1 MPLRHMSPQ
10 LLWEKTAST
19 TSSGLAAPDRSIAPR
34 WRRTGRRG
42 LLGIEPSSANFSAMG
57 WDGLVGTGMA
67 VRADMGHAI
76 QVCARRWHALVNG
89 ILLNEPL
96 RGSKVAAGCVA
107 PVGSIAIAR
116 RRARG
121 IRSC

>member
-10 LLWEKTAST
+10 PLWEKTAST

-67 VRADMGHAI
+67 VRADMGDAI
-76 QVCARRWHALVNG
+76 QGCARRWHALVNG

-96 RGSKVAAGCVA
+96 MGAKVGAGCGGAAGC
-107 PVGSIAIAR
+107 SAIAP
-116 RRARG
+116 
-121 IRSC
+121 